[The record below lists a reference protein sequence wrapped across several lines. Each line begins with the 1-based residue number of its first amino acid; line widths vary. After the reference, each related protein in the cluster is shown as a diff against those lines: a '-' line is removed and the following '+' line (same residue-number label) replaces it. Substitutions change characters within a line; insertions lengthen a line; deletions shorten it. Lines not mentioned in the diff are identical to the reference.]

1 MGAAAALGG
10 DGVGAAAA
18 LGETRLCCPVFGARL
33 PKARESWGA
42 RLRRSAAARA
52 GVASRKGALGTPL
65 RAIFRF
71 FFGRSVARG
80 EPGGRGDPGSYGLG
94 HPRPYGRHGWESAR
108 PTCPRRCKTRAL
120 CAVIKLKAPT
130 CRAIDV
136 CTAQS
141 SITACSHG
149 GTAPLLR
156 RAAVKK
162 RRHRH
167 TRLVGCPTRRRSGPI
182 QRKATATGSQLTRR
196 PPHSVGQQE
205 RPTRTRREPSII
217 MGAGEGKGRFR
228 KAVAKTTLLRQ
239 MSSKVLPLTNPE
251 ARLSSEDLRR
261 KKQGSMRAQ
270 IKQRAT
276 GRVQVT
282 DLYFSMLDMSW
293 GTMLSYCVLAYVCTV
308 ALWACITLAAANDI
322 DGSALSLSDKPFVR
336 SLAFAC
342 ENIVTMGWGQMEPRS
357 GAAFAMGVLQ
367 HLTGLALNVLVF
379 AIVCTKFQHP
389 QSQLVFGDRACI
401 VKRRGVPY
409 LLIRLGNK
417 RCNLIYH
424 PDAKLSLL
432 TPVSTPEG
440 ESHTC
445 ATKISRRP
453 NRCRESFTA

>member
-1 MGAAAALGG
+1 MGG
-10 DGVGAAAA
+10 
-18 LGETRLCCPVFGARL
+18 
-33 PKARESWGA
+33 
-42 RLRRSAAARA
+42 
-52 GVASRKGALGTPL
+52 
-65 RAIFRF
+65 
-71 FFGRSVARG
+71 
-80 EPGGRGDPGSYGLG
+80 
-94 HPRPYGRHGWESAR
+94 
-108 PTCPRRCKTRAL
+108 
-120 CAVIKLKAPT
+120 
-130 CRAIDV
+130 
-136 CTAQS
+136 
-141 SITACSHG
+141 
-149 GTAPLLR
+149 
-156 RAAVKK
+156 
-162 RRHRH
+162 
-167 TRLVGCPTRRRSGPI
+167 
-182 QRKATATGSQLTRR
+182 
-196 PPHSVGQQE
+196 
-205 RPTRTRREPSII
+205 
-217 MGAGEGKGRFR
+217 GEGKGRFR

-276 GRVQVT
+276 GRVQVS

-308 ALWACITLAAANDI
+308 ALWACVTLAAANDI
-322 DGSALSLSDKPFVR
+322 DGSALSLSAKPFVK

-357 GAAFAMGVLQ
+357 GTAFALGVLQ

-440 ESHTC
+440 ESYVRNESLEVKMPGVITCVEIGFRVPHAIDAFHTGYYGHIFDS
-445 ATKISRRP
+445 APHRRTQPPETGTRRLGEEFSAEEHNSHLRRP
-453 NRCRESFTA
+453 RRRFPRRLTLHQALLVERRRGAGP

>member
-1 MGAAAALGG
+1 MGG
-10 DGVGAAAA
+10 
-18 LGETRLCCPVFGARL
+18 
-33 PKARESWGA
+33 
-42 RLRRSAAARA
+42 
-52 GVASRKGALGTPL
+52 
-65 RAIFRF
+65 
-71 FFGRSVARG
+71 
-80 EPGGRGDPGSYGLG
+80 
-94 HPRPYGRHGWESAR
+94 
-108 PTCPRRCKTRAL
+108 
-120 CAVIKLKAPT
+120 
-130 CRAIDV
+130 
-136 CTAQS
+136 
-141 SITACSHG
+141 
-149 GTAPLLR
+149 
-156 RAAVKK
+156 
-162 RRHRH
+162 
-167 TRLVGCPTRRRSGPI
+167 
-182 QRKATATGSQLTRR
+182 
-196 PPHSVGQQE
+196 
-205 RPTRTRREPSII
+205 
-217 MGAGEGKGRFR
+217 GEGKGRFR

-261 KKQGSMRAQ
+261 KKQGSMRAR

-308 ALWACITLAAANDI
+308 ALWACVTLAAASDI
-322 DGSALSLSDKPFVR
+322 DGSALSLSAKPFVR

-424 PDAKLSLL
+424 PEAKLSLL

-440 ESHTC
+440 ESYVRNEALEVAMPGVITC
-445 ATKISRRP
+445 VEIKFRAPRHRRDVVP
-453 NRCRESFTA
+453 VTASARWRENSTG